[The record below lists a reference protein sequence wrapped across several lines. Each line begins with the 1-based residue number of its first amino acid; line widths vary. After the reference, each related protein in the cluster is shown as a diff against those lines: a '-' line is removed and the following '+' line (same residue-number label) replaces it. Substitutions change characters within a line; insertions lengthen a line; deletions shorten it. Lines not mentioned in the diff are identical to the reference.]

1 MGRILNELIKQGAV
15 VGPLVFSLGLVMGS
29 SILAPSVT
37 SIQPAARVAGFGAS
51 LNIYVP
57 SASNYV
63 NVPLALNLQ
72 SDDDPAQ
79 RVLGV
84 WNGTW
89 SGTSFSRPIQGQSLS
104 QPINGTWT
112 LDLQTL
118 DADAKTA
125 SGTLTWN
132 GKDIYWTYT
141 FDSNGVI
148 LTAAPH
154 DFIPNRIIT
163 FNGSNTTLT
172 APGPGTSPQYGLV
185 IDGAAHAP
193 NPSDAFY
200 GPWFSIAL
208 FPDGKAMSFGNG
220 FLTHP
225 YTPRIGVKA
234 EIQAS
239 EEDLG
244 EPRLMMAIRMC
255 RRALVSAP
263 TAAVRQRSLRP

>member
-1 MGRILNELIKQGAV
+1 MRGILNKLIKPGVV
-15 VGPLVFSLGLVMGS
+15 VGPLVFSLGLVIGS
-29 SILAPSVT
+29 PILTPSVT
-37 SIQPAARVAGFGAS
+37 SIQPAARRAGFGPG
-51 LNIYVP
+51 LNIYAP

-63 NVPLALNLQ
+63 NVPHSLNVQ

-79 RVLGV
+79 KVLGT

-89 SGTSFSRPIQGQSLS
+89 SGTSSSRPIQGSQLS
-104 QPINGTWT
+104 KPIGGTWI
-112 LDLQTL
+112 LDLQTI

-148 LTAAPH
+148 LTANPH
-154 DFIPNRIIT
+154 DFIPNRTIT
-163 FNGSNTTLT
+163 FDSSNTTLT
-172 APGPGTSPQYGLV
+172 APGPGTGPQYGLV
-185 IDGAAHAP
+185 IDGTAHAP

-208 FPDGKAMSFGNG
+208 FPDGTAMSFGNG

-225 YTPRIGVKA
+225 YNPANFATGLN
-234 EIQAS
+234 S
-239 EEDLG
+239 GDL
-244 EPRLMMAIRMC
+244 I
-255 RRALVSAP
+255 
-263 TAAVRQRSLRP
+263 